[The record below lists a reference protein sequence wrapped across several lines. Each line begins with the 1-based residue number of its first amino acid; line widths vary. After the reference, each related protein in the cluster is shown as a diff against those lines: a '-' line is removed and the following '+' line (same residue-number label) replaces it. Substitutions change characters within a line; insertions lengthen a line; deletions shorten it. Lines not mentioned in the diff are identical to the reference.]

1 MELLY
6 LAAGLG
12 IGYLIFK
19 PKKAEKEKAP
29 LVIEDQKEQEESELD
44 PMTLRN
50 DFGVYRGD
58 KPTWAEQWVNI
69 INYNGE
75 NQKEGDYE

>member
-29 LVIEDQKEQEESELD
+29 LVIENQKEQEETELD
-44 PMTLRN
+44 PLTLRN

-58 KPTWAEQWVNI
+58 KPTFAEQWVNI
-69 INYNGE
+69 MNYNGK

>member
-44 PMTLRN
+44 PLTLRN